1 MCSTRRASYVQP
13 APQLYD
19 HPVHQQSGSE
29 SEPSY
34 AHLYKATA
42 RALQDPK
49 TTPCPALC
57 SPHRNRSSKRATPP
71 RLLNGPLRTRHSLR
85 GSFVRHSVFLS

>member
-19 HPVHQQSGSE
+19 TPCTNRAAAKVT
-29 SEPSY
+29 PSY

-42 RALQDPK
+42 RALHDPK

-71 RLLNGPLRTRHSLR
+71 RLLDGPLRTSAHSPR
-85 GSFVRHSVFLS
+85 